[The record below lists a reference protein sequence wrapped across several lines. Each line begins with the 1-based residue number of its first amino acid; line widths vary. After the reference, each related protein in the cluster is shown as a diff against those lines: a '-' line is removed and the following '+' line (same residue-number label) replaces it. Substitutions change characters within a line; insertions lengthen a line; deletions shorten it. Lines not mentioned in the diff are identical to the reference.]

1 MHGTSTRLLR
11 YMCLYFKGVALL
23 TPSEVLGMIN
33 TLNSQNTYF
42 CLLDSNY
49 CDRHSQVPAGSNTLC
64 CGMLLNHVF
73 FIAPRYCT
81 SSADNVL
88 KIKAEIGLLLIC
100 F

>member
-42 CLLDSNY
+42 CLLDSVTTAIGTPKY
-49 CDRHSQVPAGSNTLC
+49 QLVQTRCVVGC
-64 CGMLLNHVF
+64 C
-73 FIAPRYCT
+73 
-81 SSADNVL
+81 
-88 KIKAEIGLLLIC
+88 
-100 F
+100 